1 MCVPCFYII
10 IVNEIL
16 SRQWSRLACFCRS
29 LSTIEGQKLPTSSK
43 SSDGISPPP
52 RIPRG
57 PTDIL
62 QALAATVGSDPTAA
76 HYK

>member
-1 MCVPCFYII
+1 MIVKEYIFFKNNI
-10 IVNEIL
+10 R
-16 SRQWSRLACFCRS
+16 SWSRCAVLRNYA
-29 LSTIEGQKLPTSSK
+29 TAIEGQKLPESSNT

-57 PTDIL
+57 STDIL
-62 QALAATVGSDPTAA
+62 QALASTVGSDPTAA